1 MRISALV
8 LLAAVISLGAGVV
21 GCEKTF
27 VHEMVLT
34 RTTEQQV
41 MGTCPVCGTQ
51 APVGTYCDKCK
62 AAVAEV
68 KTFTCPDCGK
78 EVKEGTW
85 CAKHNKFRFAD
96 PAMKCPK
103 TGKPVVKGAYCPKC
117 KGYHGLPMVKY
128 DPEKKQPYAVKK

>member
-1 MRISALV
+1 MKGNPMRVSALV
-8 LLAAVISLGAGVV
+8 VLAAVIALGAGIV
-21 GCEKTF
+21 GCQEQ
-27 VHEMVLT
+27 T

-41 MGTCPVCGTQ
+41 MGTCPVCGTK
-51 APVGTYCDKCK
+51 APVGTYCEKCK
-62 AAVAEV
+62 AVAVAEV